1 METGNDKVWYYA
13 VQDGTKY
20 GPYTDSELTKLVRN
34 GILHANDGIWMVD
47 FDGWVC
53 LGDSIY
59 NIYMP
64 RGEEVRP

>member
-34 GILHANDGIWMVD
+34 GILHANDDIWMMD
-47 FDGWVC
+47 FDG
-53 LGDSIY
+53 
-59 NIYMP
+59 
-64 RGEEVRP
+64 